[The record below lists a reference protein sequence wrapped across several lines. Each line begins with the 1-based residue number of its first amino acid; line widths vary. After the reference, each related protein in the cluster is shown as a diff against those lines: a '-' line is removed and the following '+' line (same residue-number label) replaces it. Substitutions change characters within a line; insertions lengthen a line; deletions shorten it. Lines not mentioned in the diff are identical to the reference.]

1 MLGEKKT
8 LNSMGLIAVSI
19 GKWYF
24 RTRILREKRKS
35 TSETTASKA
44 MPMKQYPQDMIKALA
59 SILKSIVPLKS
70 IKDLRYLV

>member
-1 MLGEKKT
+1 MR
-8 LNSMGLIAVSI
+8 LIAASI
-19 GKWYF
+19 GKSYF
-24 RTRILREKRKS
+24 RTRIPREKRKS
-35 TSETTASKA
+35 KSETTASKA